1 MLRSDVHPAVE
12 QLAFQVWKS
21 VTDQGSKTLKAIMP
35 WLVRVLTLNL
45 ASEFKELQDISS
57 AALGDLVAKFQEIVL
72 LDVIPMLH
80 SRLSNG
86 APNERVGVC
95 KGLSEVMGS
104 AKKTTLA
111 QFLPQLT
118 AAITAGVCDP
128 QDVVKSEAAIAFGK
142 YYETVGKDADAVVM
156 NLLQVVLLSVCTF
169 SRS

>member
-1 MLRSDVHPAVE
+1 MP
-12 QLAFQVWKS
+12 
-21 VTDQGSKTLKAIMP
+21 TLH
-35 WLVRVLTLNL
+35 L

-72 LDVIPMLH
+72 LDVILMIH
-80 SRLSNG
+80 SRLSTG

-142 YYETVGKDADAVVM
+142 YYETVGKDADG
-156 NLLQVVLLSVCTF
+156 VLLPLGFRCAG
-169 SRS
+169 RCR